1 MTLSKIHYSANVYT
15 RTSDAKLQYEV
26 ALQKLQYVW
35 DC

>member
-1 MTLSKIHYSANVYT
+1 MTLSKIHYSANVYA
-15 RTSDAKLQYEV
+15 RTADAKLQYVV